1 MNTNLVKITRIGTGQ
16 PSPAVRSGYNKSMMV
31 RKSTNLHETK
41 ARDWYDSLIDFC
53 RVGSLLCLVILGPN
67 SPLQADQ
74 RQDNGNRSQ
83 NVDLTSERKVLREM
97 IIEGRAQT
105 ALDTIQS
112 LRTDHPS
119 DSGLALLEGEAYYA
133 LDQMT
138 AAVSAFKTGL
148 KLDPGKQGKLFNL
161 GRALQAL
168 GQDQEALQVF
178 NQMQKQ
184 PEVSFRT
191 RGLFGAGLSKQNL
204 GDDQAARLLFQQSL
218 QLDPTFDRGRY
229 RLALLLMRAQPE
241 QALAMFDEIL
251 MRDPLHHGS
260 AYNRALALRN
270 LKRTEQAQKAMNHY
284 RKILEGRSRISLL
297 RERWAMNVQDIE
309 LILELGRVHRE
320 LGAIAEALRWYSR
333 GGIAAPSDPRP
344 AVESVRTLLEAG
356 RRADAIELVR
366 RLQDSPAAGPARA
379 LLDKQNRSKE
389 P

>member
-1 MNTNLVKITRIGTGQ
+1 M
-16 PSPAVRSGYNKSMMV
+16 
-31 RKSTNLHETK
+31 
-41 ARDWYDSLIDFC
+41 
-53 RVGSLLCLVILGPN
+53 
-67 SPLQADQ
+67 
-74 RQDNGNRSQ
+74 
-83 NVDLTSERKVLREM
+83 
-97 IIEGRAQT
+97 
-105 ALDTIQS
+105 
-112 LRTDHPS
+112 
-119 DSGLALLEGEAYYA
+119 
-133 LDQMT
+133 
-138 AAVSAFKTGL
+138 
-148 KLDPGKQGKLFNL
+148 
-161 GRALQAL
+161 
-168 GQDQEALQVF
+168 
-178 NQMQKQ
+178 
-184 PEVSFRT
+184 T

-229 RLALLLMRAQPE
+229 RLALLLMRDQPE

-309 LILELGRVHRE
+309 LILELGRMHRE